1 MLLHEILGIKYPII
15 QGAMAHIATP
25 EFAATVSNTGALG
38 IIGTGAMDAER
49 AEAAIIKCKSLTDK
63 PFGVNLMLMN
73 PHCDAIVE
81 VILKHKPVI
90 VTTGAGNPG
99 PYIPALKAA
108 GIKVVPIVPT
118 VSLARRVEQVGADM
132 VIVEGTESGGHV
144 GEMTTLTLVPQVVDA
159 VKIPVIAAGGIAD
172 GRTMAAVLNLGAV
185 GVQVGTVLLASPEC
199 PCHDNYKQAVLKA
212 KDSDTIVTGRSVSAP
227 VRILKNQMSNEYI
240 KKERAGAT
248 RDELEHLTIGS
259 LRRAVFDGDMI
270 NGSLM
275 MGQIAGMV
283 KTMRPIAQIFEDMV
297 NETKAQAQR
306 FKEIEQAL

>member
-73 PHCDAIVE
+73 PHCDAIIE

-118 VSLARRVEQVGADM
+118 VSLARRVEQAGADM

-199 PCHDNYKQAVLKA
+199 PCHDNYKTAVLKA

-240 KKERAGAT
+240 KRERAGAT

-283 KTMRPIAQIFEDMV
+283 KTIRPLAQIFEDMV
-297 NETKAQAQR
+297 RETKEQAKR
-306 FKEIEQAL
+306 FKEIENAL